1 MAHGTGGERAWHEL
15 RAQNMFSTSC
25 SGAELGVI
33 SSVWKKAFT
42 KEKNCGF

>member
-1 MAHGTGGERAWHEL
+1 MAHGTVEDRAWHVL

-25 SGAELGVI
+25 SGAELRVI